1 MDCNRV
7 RQLLPGYLDG
17 ALPSGAWSETHLMV
31 GHHLE
36 HCAECREE
44 LQGYLEL
51 SALMSHMQRP
61 APPADLALR
70 IRVAVAQRLADNP
83 WLHYT
88 RLARSRAYMVLKN
101 ILHSFPIVLS
111 KNGELFS
118 CCIVSTRATT

>member
-1 MDCNRV
+1 MECNRV

-36 HCAECREE
+36 HCEECREE
-44 LQGYLEL
+44 LQEYLEL
-51 SALMSHMQRP
+51 SSLMSRVQRP

-83 WLHYT
+83 WLHYA
-88 RLARSRAYMVLKN
+88 RLPRLFLPMLSRKRLPSILGKGSERS
-101 ILHSFPIVLS
+101 
-111 KNGELFS
+111 
-118 CCIVSTRATT
+118 T